1 VLLYKPREAISAN
14 HFGAYNMNIAD
25 TIVQARLT
33 LNQVAIVYSDCI
45 KSTRSSSIE
54 SGEEFIFIDGS
65 EIIIHDDGSYSVYE
79 VGLDIYNDYA

>member
-1 VLLYKPREAISAN
+1 
-14 HFGAYNMNIAD
+14 MNIAD

-65 EIIIHDDGSYSVYE
+65 ELIIHDDGTYSVYDAS
-79 VGLDIYNDYA
+79 LDIYHDYK